1 MDYITS
7 TSTPFEVFKAFFA
20 GIDKNFHMSEE
31 IKKLFAAGN
40 NVLISKSHAVK
51 AEADT
56 PQERTVFCCAVT
68 LESIKAPFGV
78 KFSIIRVLGE
88 TENYVVYD
96 GGIPTLV
103 TEKTQPSDFIA
114 NQIASE
120 IRDVTKLMCVMRA
133 ASEQKA

>member
-31 IKKLFAAGN
+31 VKKFFGAGN
-40 NVLISKSHAVK
+40 DVLIVKSHAVK
-51 AEADT
+51 VAADT
-56 PQERTVFCCAVT
+56 PQERTVFCCAATV
-68 LESIKAPFGV
+68 ESVKAPFGV
-78 KFSIIRVLGE
+78 KFSIIRILDE
-88 TENYVVYD
+88 TESYVGYF

-103 TEKTQPSDFIA
+103 TEKTQPSDFFA
-114 NQIASE
+114 SQIASE
-120 IRDVTKLMCVMRA
+120 IRDIAKLMCVMRA

>member
-31 IKKLFAAGN
+31 VKKFFGAGN
-40 NVLISKSHAVK
+40 DVLIVKSHTVRV
-51 AEADT
+51 EADT
-56 PQERTVFCCAVT
+56 PQERTVFCCAATV
-68 LESIKAPFGV
+68 ESIKAPFGV
-78 KFSIIRVLGE
+78 KFSIIRILD
-88 TENYVVYD
+88 ENESYVGYF

-103 TEKTQPSDFIA
+103 TEKTQPSDFFA
-114 NQIASE
+114 SQIASE
-120 IRDVTKLMCVMRA
+120 IRDIAKLMCVMRA

>member
-20 GIDKNFHMSEE
+20 GIDKNFHTSEE
-31 IKKLFAAGN
+31 AKKFFDAGN
-40 NVLISKSHAVK
+40 DVLIVKSHAARV
-51 AEADT
+51 EADT
-56 PQERTVFCCAVT
+56 PQEKTVFCCAATV
-68 LESIKAPFGV
+68 ESIKAPFGV
-78 KFSIIRVLGE
+78 KFSIIRILGE
-88 TENYVVYD
+88 TESYVVYD

-103 TEKTQPSDFIA
+103 TEKTQPSDFFA
-114 NQIASE
+114 SQIASE